1 MYIFLQRRVCY
12 IKLCF
17 LKKLYQ
23 TQVIFPFLIFL
34 VFLSP
39 LLVVLSS
46 LLGNY
51 SDNWTHLVTYVL
63 DSYIYNSIFLVLGVS
78 VISLALG
85 VGTAW
90 VISNY
95 NFSGRRLFDWALIL
109 PLAVPP
115 YILAYT
121 FTGLFD
127 SFGSANNLVR
137 EIFSLN
143 PNYIFFPNIRNIFG
157 AIIVFSFT
165 LYPYIYLAT
174 RMALINQSRSILEVG
189 KTLGLNNLGI
199 VFKLVLP
206 MIRPAIVAGLML
218 VIMETLSDFG
228 AVEHFAIPT
237 FTTGIFRTWYGLY
250 DLQTAM
256 QLSSLL
262 LIFVTFF
269 IFLERLSRKNL
280 SYTSGAPV
288 YGEMTQIKLKGFKN
302 IFASFICFIPLFI
315 GFILP
320 ILELLNWAIN
330 YKLDFFNE
338 EFIKNSVNTIYLAI
352 LAALFCTLLSLIIN
366 FSIRLKNNKFLPY
379 MSSSLTLGY
388 AVPGLI
394 LAIGIMQIF
403 NFLDNYIFY
412 SYFNFI
418 ITGSIIGL
426 IIAYIIKAYA
436 LSNSVIES
444 GFLRVSPF
452 MDDIAKTLNASNFK
466 LLKSIHL
473 PLLKTSFLT
482 SIILVISEVI
492 KELPATLILRPFNF
506 DTLAVSTYIYASE
519 ERMFEAAAPS
529 IAIVLVGLVPIYFL
543 TKTIRTSRPGKR
555 LEDVKN

>member
-1 MYIFLQRRVCY
+1 MYF
-12 IKLCF
+12 
-17 LKKLYQ
+17 KKTLSDPW
-23 TQVIFPFLIFL
+23 VIFPFLIFL

-39 LLVVLSS
+39 LLVALSS

-51 SDNWTHLVTYVL
+51 SDNWTHLTTYVL
-63 DSYIYNSIFLVLGVS
+63 DSYIYNSIFLILGVS

-109 PLAVPP
+109 PFAVPP

-143 PNYIFFPNIRNIFG
+143 SNYIFFPNIRNIFG

-320 ILELLNWAIN
+320 ILELMNWAIN

-352 LAALFCTLLSLIIN
+352 LAALFCTLLSLLIN

-412 SYFNFI
+412 SNFNFI
-418 ITGSIIGL
+418 ITGSIFGL

-466 LLKSIHL
+466 LLRSIHL

-529 IAIVLVGLVPIYFL
+529 IAIVLVGLVPIFFL
-543 TKTIRTSRPGKR
+543 TKTIRSSRPGKKS
-555 LEDVKN
+555 EDVKN

>member
-1 MYIFLQRRVCY
+1 MFFKQIF
-12 IKLCF
+12 F
-17 LKKLYQ
+17 NPW
-23 TQVIFPFLIFL
+23 VIFPFLIFL

-39 LLVVLSS
+39 LLVVVAS
-46 LLGNY
+46 LFGNY
-51 SDNWTHLVTYVL
+51 SDNWNHLLTYVL
-63 DSYIYNSIFLVLGVS
+63 SSYVFNSLFLIFGVS
-78 VISLALG
+78 IIASILG
-85 VGTAW
+85 VGSAW
-90 VISNY
+90 IVSNY
-95 NFSGRRLFDWALIL
+95 NFLGKSFFEWALIL

-127 SFGSANNLVR
+127 SYGSANNLIR
-137 EIFSLN
+137 ELFSLN
-143 PNYIFFPNIRNIFG
+143 SNHIFFPNIRNIYG

-189 KTLGLNNLGI
+189 KTLGLNKLGI
-199 VFKLVLP
+199 VFKLALP
-206 MIRPAIVAGLML
+206 MIRPAIIAGLML

-262 LIFVTFF
+262 LIFITFF
-269 IFLERLSRKNL
+269 IFIERLSRKNI
-280 SYTSGAPV
+280 SYTSGSPI
-288 YGEMTQIKLKGFKN
+288 YGEIIKVKLKGYKN
-302 IFASFICFIPLFI
+302 ILAFLICLIPLLV
-315 GFILP
+315 GFVLP
-320 ILELLNWAIN
+320 ILELSNWAIN

-338 EFIKNSVNTIYLAI
+338 DFLKNSANTIYLAVI
-352 LAALFCTLLSLIIN
+352 AAIFCTFLTLLMN
-366 FSIRLKNNKFLPY
+366 FSIRVQKNNFLFF

-388 AVPGLI
+388 AIPGLI

-403 NFLDNYIFY
+403 NFLDNYFF
-412 SYFNFI
+412 STLFNFVL
-418 ITGSIIGL
+418 TGSILGL
-426 IIAYIIKAYA
+426 VVAYIIKAYA
-436 LSNSVIES
+436 LSNSVIEPAY
-444 GFLRVSPF
+444 LRVSPY
-452 MDDIAKTLNASNFK
+452 MDDIAKTLNASNLK
-466 LLKSIHL
+466 LLKNIHL

-482 SIILVISEVI
+482 SIVLVISEVI

-519 ERMFEAAAPS
+519 ERMYEAAAPS
-529 IAIVLVGLVPIYFL
+529 IAIVLVGLIPIYFL
-543 TKTIRTSRPGKR
+543 SKTIRSSRPGNKSKN
-555 LEDVKN
+555 VKN

>member
-1 MYIFLQRRVCY
+1 MFFKQIFFNPW
-12 IKLCF
+12 I
-17 LKKLYQ
+17 
-23 TQVIFPFLIFL
+23 IFPFLIFL

-39 LLVVLSS
+39 LLVVLAS
-46 LLGNY
+46 LFGNY
-51 SDNWTHLVTYVL
+51 SDNWNHLLTYVL
-63 DSYIYNSIFLVLGVS
+63 SSYVFNSLFLIFGVS
-78 VISLALG
+78 IIASILG
-85 VGTAW
+85 VGSAW
-90 VISNY
+90 IVSNY
-95 NFSGRRLFDWALIL
+95 NYLGKSFFEWALIL

-127 SFGSANNLVR
+127 SYGSANNLVR
-137 EIFSLN
+137 ELFSLN
-143 PNYIFFPNIRNIFG
+143 SNYIFFPNIRNIYG

-189 KTLGLNNLGI
+189 KTLGLNKLGI
-199 VFKLVLP
+199 VFKLALP
-206 MIRPAIVAGLML
+206 MIRPAIIAGLML

-269 IFLERLSRKNL
+269 IFIERLSRKNI
-280 SYTSGAPV
+280 SYTSGSPI
-288 YGEMTQIKLKGFKN
+288 YGEIMKVKLKGYKN
-302 IFASFICFIPLFI
+302 ILAFLICLIPLLV
-315 GFILP
+315 GFVLP
-320 ILELLNWAIN
+320 ILELSNWAIN

-338 EFIKNSVNTIYLAI
+338 DFLKNSANTIYLAVI
-352 LAALFCTLLSLIIN
+352 AAIFCTFLTLLMN
-366 FSIRLKNNKFLPY
+366 FSIRVQKNNFLFF
-379 MSSSLTLGY
+379 MSSSLSLGY
-388 AVPGLI
+388 AIPGLI

-403 NFLDNYIFY
+403 NFLDNYFF
-412 SYFNFI
+412 STLFNFVL
-418 ITGSIIGL
+418 TGSILGL
-426 IIAYIIKAYA
+426 VVAYIIKAYA
-436 LSNSVIES
+436 LSNSVIEPAY
-444 GFLRVSPF
+444 LRVSPY
-452 MDDIAKTLNASNFK
+452 MDDIAKTLNASNLK
-466 LLKSIHL
+466 LLKNIHL

-482 SIILVISEVI
+482 SIVLVISEVI

-519 ERMFEAAAPS
+519 ERMYEAAAPS
-529 IAIVLVGLVPIYFL
+529 IAIVLVGLIPIYFL
-543 TKTIRTSRPGKR
+543 TKTIRSSRPGNKPKN
-555 LEDVKN
+555 VKN

>member
-1 MYIFLQRRVCY
+1 MFFKQIF
-12 IKLCF
+12 F
-17 LKKLYQ
+17 NPW
-23 TQVIFPFLIFL
+23 VIFPFLIFL

-39 LLVVLSS
+39 LLAVVAS
-46 LLGNY
+46 LFGNY
-51 SDNWTHLVTYVL
+51 SDNWNHLLTYVL
-63 DSYIYNSIFLVLGVS
+63 SSYVFNSLFLIFGVS
-78 VISLALG
+78 IIASILG
-85 VGTAW
+85 VGSAW
-90 VISNY
+90 IVSNY
-95 NFSGRRLFDWALIL
+95 NYLGKSFFEWALIL

-127 SFGSANNLVR
+127 SYGSANNLVR
-137 EIFSLN
+137 ELFSLN
-143 PNYIFFPNIRNIFG
+143 SNYIFFPNIRNIYG

-189 KTLGLNNLGI
+189 KTLGLNKLGI
-199 VFKLVLP
+199 VFKLALP
-206 MIRPAIVAGLML
+206 MIRPAIIAGLML

-269 IFLERLSRKNL
+269 IFIERLSRKNI
-280 SYTSGAPV
+280 SYTSGSPI
-288 YGEMTQIKLKGFKN
+288 YGEIMKVKLKGYKN
-302 IFASFICFIPLFI
+302 ILAFLICLIPLLV
-315 GFILP
+315 GFVLP
-320 ILELLNWAIN
+320 ILELSNWAIN

-338 EFIKNSVNTIYLAI
+338 DFLKNSANTIYLAVI
-352 LAALFCTLLSLIIN
+352 AAIFCTFLTLLMN
-366 FSIRLKNNKFLPY
+366 FSIRVQKNNFLFF

-388 AVPGLI
+388 AIPGLI

-403 NFLDNYIFY
+403 NFLDNYFF
-412 SYFNFI
+412 STLFNFVL
-418 ITGSIIGL
+418 TGSILGL
-426 IIAYIIKAYA
+426 VVAYIIKAYA
-436 LSNSVIES
+436 LSNSVIEPAY
-444 GFLRVSPF
+444 LRVSPY
-452 MDDIAKTLNASNFK
+452 MDDIAKTLNASNLK
-466 LLKSIHL
+466 LLKNIHL

-482 SIILVISEVI
+482 SIVLVISEVI

-519 ERMFEAAAPS
+519 ERMYEAAAPS
-529 IAIVLVGLVPIYFL
+529 IAIVLVGLIPIYFL
-543 TKTIRTSRPGKR
+543 SKTIRSSRPGNKSKN
-555 LEDVKN
+555 VKN

>member
-1 MYIFLQRRVCY
+1 MFFKQILFNPW
-12 IKLCF
+12 
-17 LKKLYQ
+17 
-23 TQVIFPFLIFL
+23 VIFPFLFFL

-39 LLVVLSS
+39 LLVVVAS
-46 LLGNY
+46 LFGNY
-51 SDNWTHLVTYVL
+51 SDNWNHLLTYVL
-63 DSYIYNSIFLVLGVS
+63 SSYVFNSLFLIFGVS
-78 VISLALG
+78 IIASILG
-85 VGTAW
+85 VGSAW
-90 VISNY
+90 IVSNY
-95 NFSGRRLFDWALIL
+95 NFLGKSFFEWALIL

-127 SFGSANNLVR
+127 SYGSANNLIR
-137 EIFSLN
+137 ELFSLN
-143 PNYIFFPNIRNIFG
+143 SNHIFFPNIRNIYG

-189 KTLGLNNLGI
+189 KTLGLNKLGI
-199 VFKLVLP
+199 VFKLALP
-206 MIRPAIVAGLML
+206 MIRPAIIAGLML

-269 IFLERLSRKNL
+269 IFIERLSRKNI
-280 SYTSGAPV
+280 SYTSGSPI
-288 YGEMTQIKLKGFKN
+288 YGEIIKVKLKGYKN
-302 IFASFICFIPLFI
+302 ILAFLICLIPLLV
-315 GFILP
+315 GFVLP
-320 ILELLNWAIN
+320 ILELSNWAIN

-338 EFIKNSVNTIYLAI
+338 DFLKNSANTIYLAVI
-352 LAALFCTLLSLIIN
+352 AAIFCTFLTLLMN
-366 FSIRLKNNKFLPY
+366 FSIRVQKNNFLFF

-388 AVPGLI
+388 AIPGLI

-403 NFLDNYIFY
+403 NFLDNYFF
-412 SYFNFI
+412 STLFNFVL
-418 ITGSIIGL
+418 TGSILGL
-426 IIAYIIKAYA
+426 VIAYIIKAYA
-436 LSNSVIES
+436 LSNSVIEPAY
-444 GFLRVSPF
+444 LRVSPY
-452 MDDIAKTLNASNFK
+452 MDDIAKTLNASNLK
-466 LLKSIHL
+466 LLKNIHL

-482 SIILVISEVI
+482 SIVLVISEVI

-519 ERMFEAAAPS
+519 ERMYEAAAPS
-529 IAIVLVGLVPIYFL
+529 IAIVLVGLIPIYFL
-543 TKTIRTSRPGKR
+543 SKTIRSSRPGNKSKN
-555 LEDVKN
+555 VKN

>member
-1 MYIFLQRRVCY
+1 MF
-12 IKLCF
+12 F
-17 LKKLYQ
+17 KKTLSDPW
-23 TQVIFPFLIFL
+23 VIFPFLIFL

>member
-1 MYIFLQRRVCY
+1 MFFKQIF
-12 IKLCF
+12 F
-17 LKKLYQ
+17 NPW
-23 TQVIFPFLIFL
+23 VIFPFLIFL

-39 LLVVLSS
+39 LLVVVAS
-46 LLGNY
+46 LFGNY
-51 SDNWTHLVTYVL
+51 SDNWNHLLTYVL
-63 DSYIYNSIFLVLGVS
+63 SSYVFNSLFLIFGVS
-78 VISLALG
+78 IIASILG
-85 VGTAW
+85 VGSAW
-90 VISNY
+90 IVSNY
-95 NFSGRRLFDWALIL
+95 NFLGKSFFEWALIL

-127 SFGSANNLVR
+127 SYGSANNLVR
-137 EIFSLN
+137 ELFSLN
-143 PNYIFFPNIRNIFG
+143 SNYIFFPNIRNIYG

-189 KTLGLNNLGI
+189 KTLGLNKLGI
-199 VFKLVLP
+199 VFKLALP
-206 MIRPAIVAGLML
+206 MIRPAIIAGLML

-262 LIFVTFF
+262 LIFITFF
-269 IFLERLSRKNL
+269 IFIERLSRKNI
-280 SYTSGAPV
+280 SYTSGSPI
-288 YGEMTQIKLKGFKN
+288 YGEIMKVKLKGYKN
-302 IFASFICFIPLFI
+302 ILAFLICLIPLLV
-315 GFILP
+315 GFVLP
-320 ILELLNWAIN
+320 ILELSNWAIN

-338 EFIKNSVNTIYLAI
+338 DFLKNSANTIYLAVI
-352 LAALFCTLLSLIIN
+352 AAIFCTFLTLLMN
-366 FSIRLKNNKFLPY
+366 FSIRVQKNNFLFF

-388 AVPGLI
+388 AIPGLI

-403 NFLDNYIFY
+403 NFLDNYFF
-412 SYFNFI
+412 STLFNFVL
-418 ITGSIIGL
+418 TGSILGL
-426 IIAYIIKAYA
+426 VVAYIIKAYA
-436 LSNSVIES
+436 LSNSVIEPAY
-444 GFLRVSPF
+444 LRVSPY
-452 MDDIAKTLNASNFK
+452 MDDIAKTLNASNLK
-466 LLKSIHL
+466 LLKNIHL

-482 SIILVISEVI
+482 SIVLVISEVI

-519 ERMFEAAAPS
+519 ERMYEAAAPS
-529 IAIVLVGLVPIYFL
+529 IAIVLVGLIPIYFL
-543 TKTIRTSRPGKR
+543 TKTIRSSRPGNKPKN
-555 LEDVKN
+555 VKN